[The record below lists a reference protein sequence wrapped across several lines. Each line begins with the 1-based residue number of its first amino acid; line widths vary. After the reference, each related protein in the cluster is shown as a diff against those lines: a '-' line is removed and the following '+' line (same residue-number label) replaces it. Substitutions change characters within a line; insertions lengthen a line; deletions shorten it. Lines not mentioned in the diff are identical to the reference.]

1 VTERWR
7 ITGTA
12 CLLLALA
19 MLTGVDALAQNTSP
33 LRLALRPAA
42 EAKLRWTGLVAP
54 VEGDPDSASNMPAF
68 GVFGIFISA
77 ARGVAADQEQ
87 QSAARKRQMQADE
100 VLAPLRGAIETIDAD
115 SLWLATI
122 DQLARARSTTAL
134 LGADIPG
141 TRLAATDAAPHP
153 QAWVVSLVP
162 RFMLTA
168 RLDNLIVDAV
178 IELQAPGQAEAQ
190 ASKLAVRV
198 ISAPGRAGDAWKA
211 ADGKALK
218 AEAATLLA
226 HAVEI
231 ALWQAQN
238 TQQVPQPATA
248 EPPQR
253 THRYPLADELRAER
267 GQLLREGCAR
277 LLIRT
282 LRKALLSVP
291 RAGASCEAPYRLSEI
306 SNAPTAPSSST
317 SPRS

>member
-1 VTERWR
+1 MHP
-7 ITGTA
+7 GA
-12 CLLLALA
+12 
-19 MLTGVDALAQNTSP
+19 GVLAQNTSAP
-33 LRLALRPAA
+33 NVALSVALRPAA
-42 EAKLRWTGLVAP
+42 DPKLSWSGLVAP

-87 QSAARKRQMQADE
+87 QSAAIKRQAQADE
-100 VLAPLRGAIETIDAD
+100 VLVPLRSAIGAIDAEA
-115 SLWLATI
+115 LWQATAA
-122 DQLARARSTTAL
+122 QLARASSSTAL
-134 LGADIPG
+134 LSANIPS
-141 TRLAATDAAPHP
+141 TRLAANDAAPP
-153 QAWVVSLVP
+153 QSWVVSMAP

-168 RLDNLIVDAV
+168 KLDHLIVDAV
-178 IELQAPGQAEAQ
+178 IQLQAPGQAEAQ

-198 ISAPGRAGDAWKA
+198 ISAPGRTGDGAGAGDAWKA

-238 TQQVPQPATA
+238 AQQPATA

-253 THRYPLADELRAER
+253 THRYPLAEELRAER
-267 GQLLREGCAR
+267 GQLLREGCGR

-291 RAGASCEAPYRLSEI
+291 RAGARCEAPYRLSE
-306 SNAPTAPSSST
+306 SSAAPTAPSSAS